1 MEPGEGYSLYLYA
14 DQVKVSAFEMS
25 NKGDVQCS
33 KLTQLF
39 QSFNSGH
46 CLRGRTRPCTKECI

>member
-46 CLRGRTRPCTKECI
+46 C